1 MRVKV
6 FPQLGHV
13 GGDWVAVPVLA
24 GVVIGAGNGGVLVK
38 VGSNGV
44 GFKKGFVGGTGGQ
57 CWRPT
62 LLGYPK
68 LAATGTCV
76 AYTVPVSVGNPYGL
90 RP

>member
-13 GGDWVAVPVLA
+13 GGDWGVVPVLA
-24 GVVIGAGNGGVLVK
+24 GVASGAGNDGVLVK

-44 GFKKGFVGGTGGQ
+44 VFNKGAVPDEGGQ
-57 CWRPT
+57 CWRST
-62 LLGYPK
+62 SLGYPNV
-68 LAATGTCV
+68 AATGTCA
-76 AYTVPVSVGNPYGL
+76 AYTAPVSVGNPYGL